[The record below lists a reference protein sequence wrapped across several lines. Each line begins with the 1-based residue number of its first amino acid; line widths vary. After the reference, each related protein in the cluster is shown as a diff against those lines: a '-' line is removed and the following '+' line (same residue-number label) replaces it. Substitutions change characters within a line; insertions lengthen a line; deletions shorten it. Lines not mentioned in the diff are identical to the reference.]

1 MQPFFIETLCSSE
14 FIIIISP
21 SCILGRRWLHYD
33 MPPKSPK
40 SEPLYAW
47 FCNEFSGRQHLL
59 LMASYSGQGR
69 SEPVPKLLWQGHVL
83 QGLLSLGLYLLATGC
98 LFW

>member
-1 MQPFFIETLCSSE
+1 MQPFFIETLCGSD

-21 SCILGRRWLHYD
+21 SYFLGRRWLHYN
-33 MPPKSPK
+33 MPPK
-40 SEPLYAW
+40 SEPLCAW
-47 FCNEFSGRQHLL
+47 LCNEFSGRQHLP

-83 QGLLSLGLYLLATGC
+83 EGLLSLGLYLLATGC
-98 LFW
+98 LV